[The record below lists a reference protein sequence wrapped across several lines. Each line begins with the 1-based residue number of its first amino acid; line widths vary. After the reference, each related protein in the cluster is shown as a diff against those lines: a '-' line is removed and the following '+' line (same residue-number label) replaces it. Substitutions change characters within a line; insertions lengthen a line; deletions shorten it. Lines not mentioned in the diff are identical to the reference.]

1 MIDSQVAPGINP
13 RKRKVLWLIFA
24 LIALGTFLAWPTTS
38 AQSPFWEVWVV
49 NEAGQP
55 LQGVVVTLSY
65 QNYSAES
72 EDHTERVQTDAR
84 GYAVF
89 APRSLRASRLRRI
102 ITTALS
108 ATAGVHAS
116 FGPHAWV
123 WADGN
128 GLHGYALSNGNLT
141 DWTGKPPKM
150 ESRIVAKPR

>member
-1 MIDSQVAPGINP
+1 MIDSHAAPATNS
-13 RKRKVLWLIFA
+13 RKRKVVWLIIAFIA
-24 LIALGTFLAWPTTS
+24 ITIFLIWLTTS

-55 LQGVVVTLSY
+55 LEGMVVDLTY

-72 EDHTERVQTDAR
+72 EGHSERIQTDAR

-102 ITTALS
+102 IKSVLS
-108 ATAGVHAS
+108 ARGGVHAS

-123 WADGN
+123 WAYGN
-128 GLHGYALSNGNLT
+128 G
-141 DWTGKPPKM
+141 
-150 ESRIVAKPR
+150 